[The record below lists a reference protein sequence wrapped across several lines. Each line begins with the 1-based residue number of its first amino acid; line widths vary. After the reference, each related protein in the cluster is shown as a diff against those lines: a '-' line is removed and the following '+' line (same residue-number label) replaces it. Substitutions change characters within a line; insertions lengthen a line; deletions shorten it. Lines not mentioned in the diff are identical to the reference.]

1 MSKTSKATKII
12 LSIGE
17 TDFTFS
23 PTVNDH
29 NNYTNELMPDNKIAP
44 AHQFLTRTVEP
55 SQKDELVELLDSVP
69 GLVMDAFMEVT
80 KASKGGLKVTLK
92 NSTGVFK
99 A

>member
-1 MSKTSKATKII
+1 MKKTTEATKII

-17 TDFTFS
+17 TEFTFS
-23 PTVNDH
+23 PTVADH

-55 SQKDELVELLDSVP
+55 GQKEALTELLNKVP
-69 GLVMDAFMEVT
+69 GLVMDVFMEVN
-80 KASKGGLKVTLK
+80 KASKGGVKVTLK
-92 NSTGVFK
+92 NSVGVFK